1 LVPTMLIAALIF
13 ALLLAGPIG
22 QPANYHA
29 FADQSSWQGLRHAGD
44 VLSNIG
50 FALVGFVGL
59 VIVSRAGAHEHFKHS
74 QFAWQA
80 FCISLILTAAG
91 SAWYHLAPD
100 NFRLIFDRLPIALAC
115 ASLLAAVRSDNV
127 PGARGTRDFLLLAIF
142 ALASV
147 GWWVVTE
154 QSGHGDLRPYLA
166 LQFAPL
172 VIIPT
177 WQAIYQAPKRER
189 LVMANAIFL
198 YVAAKA
204 MELSDHQVAE
214 LTGALT
220 GHTLKHLLATA
231 ASAAIVI
238 QLYRRSLSQTSIRQ
252 TSVDQSSDAQLSVIS
267 RS

>member
-1 LVPTMLIAALIF
+1 
-13 ALLLAGPIG
+13 
-22 QPANYHA
+22 
-29 FADQSSWQGLRHAGD
+29 
-44 VLSNIG
+44 
-50 FALVGFVGL
+50 
-59 VIVSRAGAHEHFKHS
+59 
-74 QFAWQA
+74 
-80 FCISLILTAAG
+80 TAAG

-100 NFRLIFDRLPIALAC
+100 NFRLIFDRLPIALDC